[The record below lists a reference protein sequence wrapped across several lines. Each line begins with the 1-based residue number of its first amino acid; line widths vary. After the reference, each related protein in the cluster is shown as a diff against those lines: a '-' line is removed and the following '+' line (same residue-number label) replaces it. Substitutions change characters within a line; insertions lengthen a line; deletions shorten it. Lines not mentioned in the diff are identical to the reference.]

1 MHVARDQAPATRRV
15 AATERPV
22 VAAGRAR
29 LAHDRV
35 PGGCQRRELT
45 RMRAQV
51 VDVRARHRRRGDHLP
66 VDGRLPL
73 RRYRIDETEE
83 CWRQAGL
90 EHAAAQIRLGAAVVQ
105 LQVHGEDHEHR
116 VARLPVHGTRS
127 QQEILERPHAEAL
140 ETGVDTGRIGVDQF
154 ALALRQRRIHAIGK
168 SLEPVQAIAP
178 VGRQGRI
185 ADELR
190 QSSGGH
196 PPRQVHLEV
205 AILCVHIAGRVGDVV
220 AARPRDRGNPERVAL
235 DRDRRR
241 EPRRGDPPVDCRQA
255 AAQREHWRRDRH
267 RDDRHGDDDDPV
279 RLPHQ
284 SPVRGQSIVTDRTVA
299 PHDTSRIFIV
309 FVPPATPDSSPIVR
323 MIRSPRLT

>member
-1 MHVARDQAPATRRV
+1 MSLATRPLPLAVWPPPIAQLLLPGECASRMI
-15 AATERPV
+15 
-22 VAAGRAR
+22 GSLAR
-29 LAHDRV
+29 
-35 PGGCQRRELT
+35 CQRRELT
-45 RMRAQV
+45 RMLAQV

-83 CWRQAGL
+83 RWRQAGL
-90 EHAAAQIRLGAAVVQ
+90 EHAAAQIGLGAAVVQ

-116 VARLPVHGTRS
+116 VARLPMHGTRS
-127 QQEILERPHAEAL
+127 QQEILERPDAEAL

-205 AILCVHIAGRVGDVV
+205 TILCVHIAGRVGDVV
-220 AARPRDRGNPERVAL
+220 AARPRDRGDPECVAL

-255 AAQREHWRRDRH
+255 AAQGEHWRRDRH

-284 SPVRGQSIVTDRTVA
+284 SPGGGQSIATDRTVA

-323 MIRSPRLT
+323 MIRSPRLA